1 MVRCVSS
8 QVTWTHGMV
17 REYLGY
23 ETHGTDREDLMQLG
37 TIVARTRGPLTA
49 VRTRHG
55 KYCTIT

>member
-1 MVRCVSS
+1 
-8 QVTWTHGMV
+8 MV